1 MTLQAHVA
9 EAFAECNETRR
20 LLIEWRDA
28 RDAMAAAARPMQFTD
43 REVAVRLMQAEHALM
58 AYARQYQPRHEEP
71 K

>member
-1 MTLQAHVA
+1 MTLQAHVS

-28 RDAMAAAARPMQFTD
+28 NDAVDATPPMRLTD
-43 REVAVRLMQAEHALM
+43 PEVVDRFMRAEEALL
-58 AYARQYQPRHEEP
+58 AYARQYKPRHEEP